1 MLADK
6 AFLRYGRQILMPGW
20 GERGQSQ
27 LAQKSVAIIGL
38 GGLGV
43 PALANLAG
51 SGVGRLLLVEADNV
65 SLSNLHR
72 QWIYQASEVGQSKV
86 QLARRW
92 ALGLNPDIRV
102 EAFAQMADE
111 RVLETL
117 LPEVD
122 LVLDC
127 TDNLDSRH
135 RINAACVRHHTALI
149 SAAAIGWQ
157 GQLQW
162 VLPQGPCF
170 ACFCPAEEDAHPQ
183 GCSEAGVAPPVVSAI
198 GSLQAAMALKW
209 LLGEAVAP
217 DQLYRFDGRSFRW
230 SQFTLAPNPDCP
242 LCGEHHESDH

>member
-1 MLADK
+1 MLSDNQ
-6 AFLRYGRQILMPGW
+6 FLRYGRQMLMPGW
-20 GERGQSQ
+20 GEGGQRQ

-51 SGVGRLLLVEADNV
+51 SGIGRLLLVDGDSL

-72 QWIYQASEVGQSKV
+72 QWIYRASDVGQPKV

-92 ALGLNPDIRV
+92 ALSLNPDIRV

-111 RVLETL
+111 LVLETL

-127 TDNLDSRH
+127 TDNLASRH
-135 RINAACVRHHTALI
+135 LINAACVRRRKALI

-157 GQLQW
+157 GQLQAI
-162 VLPQGPCF
+162 LPQGPCF
-170 ACFCPAEEDAHPQ
+170 ACFCPTDQGATPQ
-183 GCSEAGVAPPVVSAI
+183 GCSEAGVAAPVVSAI
-198 GSLQAAMALKW
+198 GSLQSALALKH
-209 LLGEAVAP
+209 LLGETLET
-217 DQLYRFDGRSFRW
+217 DQLYRFDGQSFHW
-230 SQFTLAPNPDCP
+230 SQFTLAPNPDCS
-242 LCGEHHESDH
+242 LCGGHHESDH